1 MSAWKVIYTQLAER
15 DLRSVYEYIAFSLL
29 EPETARKQ
37 MRRILDAV
45 VKLNNLPH
53 RFQRYPNGPWTG
65 KGIRVMPVDNNYL
78 VFYLTAPTQ
87 DTVVI
92 IRVMYL
98 GRDVSTLLAQ
108 TKAYS
113 DLLEKISEAE
123 DQIKA
128 GNVYDAV
135 DSLKRLREKHGF

>member
-37 MRRILDAV
+37 TRRILDAV
-45 VKLNNLPH
+45 AKLNNLPH
-53 RFQRYPNGPWTG
+53 RFQLYPNEPWTG
-65 KGIRVMPVDNNYL
+65 KGLRIMPVDNYL
-78 VFYLTAPTQ
+78 VFYLTVPTQ
-87 DTVVI
+87 NTVVI
-92 IRVMYL
+92 IRVMYG
-98 GRDVSTLLAQ
+98 GRDISTQLAQ
-108 TKAYS
+108 TKAYA

-128 GNVYDAV
+128 GDVFDAV
-135 DSLKRLREKHGF
+135 DSLKRLREKHGL